1 MRANFGSI
9 LTVPNRCH
17 CATHILGNLFQWTQ
31 SLNSSPGCEEIG
43 TPYSLGM
50 KAAIFDQFGEV
61 PTIRE
66 VPDPTPGDHS
76 IVIDVKANGICRSDW
91 HAWIGHDS
99 TVQLPHVPGHEMA
112 GVVSAI
118 GREVGSVE
126 VGDRVTVPF
135 ACGCGSCRY
144 CKKGQLHICNDDFQP
159 GFTHWGSFA
168 EKVEIHYA
176 DHNVVKL
183 PANLDFKTAASLGCR
198 FATAWRAV
206 LQQAKVSKDDWLAV
220 HGCGGLGLSAILIA
234 KAHGARVV
242 AVDIDQTKLD
252 FAQSI
257 GADEVIDASKVE
269 KVPKRIMQITDG
281 GVDASIDA
289 LGSKETSVNSVKS
302 LRKQGRHVQ
311 SGLLLGDQAQ
321 PDVPMGRV
329 IAFELEIL
337 GSHGMSALDYPE
349 MLEFVAAGKIDPN
362 RLVGRSIPL
371 SESPKVLAAMNQ
383 FNAIGMTVIEDF
395 AN

>member
-1 MRANFGSI
+1 MR
-9 LTVPNRCH
+9 
-17 CATHILGNLFQWTQ
+17 
-31 SLNSSPGCEEIG
+31 
-43 TPYSLGM
+43 
-50 KAAIFDQFGEV
+50 AAIFDQFGEL

-66 VPDPTPGDHS
+66 VPDPTPGEQS

-91 HAWIGHDS
+91 HAWIGHDPGV
-99 TVQLPHVPGHEMA
+99 TLPHVPGHEMA
-112 GVVSAI
+112 GIVSA
-118 GREVGSVE
+118 VGNEIRNVS

-135 ACGCGSCRY
+135 ACGCGTCRY
-144 CKKGQLHICNDDFQP
+144 CKDGQLHICNDDFQP

-176 DHNVVKL
+176 DHNVIKL
-183 PANLDFKTAASLGCR
+183 PSELDFKTAASLGCR

-206 LQQAKVSKDDWLAV
+206 LQQAKIADGDWLAV

-234 KAHGARVV
+234 KAHGANVI

-252 FAQSI
+252 FAKSI
-257 GADEVIDASKVE
+257 GADEVIDAKSVDR
-269 KVPKRIMQITDG
+269 VPKRIMQITNG
-281 GVDASIDA
+281 GAEASIDA
-289 LGSKETSVNSVKS
+289 LGSVETSVNSVKS

-337 GSHGMSALDYPE
+337 GSHGMSALEYPA
-349 MLEFVAAGKIDPN
+349 MLESVASGKIDPS

-371 SESPKVLAAMNQ
+371 SESPKVLAEMNE
-383 FNAIGMTVIEDF
+383 FNSIGMTVIEDF
-395 AN
+395 AS